1 MLVCV
6 KEKKKCHMVAVGY
19 GVPSKLNMTQ
29 LLEIAGDNAILVP
42 RPRQIRKMVG
52 KIKKVVCRK

>member
-1 MLVCV
+1 
-6 KEKKKCHMVAVGY
+6 MVAVGY

-29 LLEIAGDNAILVP
+29 LQEIAGDNAILVP